1 MLDDIED
8 LVGAGARDLI
18 NTPATSIRSIT
29 PPRRS
34 RAHPEVYAK
43 QSTAPRQ
50 KNGTQLL
57 NGTSPANAEAI
68 PGTQTIYMKT
78 QGCSHNVSDSEYMAG
93 LLASYGYT
101 LTEEWSDDVD
111 LYLFNSCTVK
121 GPSQDSFL
129 NMVSKARES
138 GKPVVV
144 AGCVPQGQ
152 PDRSELS
159 DLSVI
164 GVQQIHRVVE
174 VLHTKLFTLLVIY
187 LIAPEYLQVVEEA
200 LKGSTVRL
208 LGQRVRPKLDL
219 PKIRRNPLVEI
230 VPISTGCLNN
240 CRQV

>member
-1 MLDDIED
+1 
-8 LVGAGARDLI
+8 
-18 NTPATSIRSIT
+18 
-29 PPRRS
+29 
-34 RAHPEVYAK
+34 
-43 QSTAPRQ
+43 
-50 KNGTQLL
+50 
-57 NGTSPANAEAI
+57 
-68 PGTQTIYMKT
+68 
-78 QGCSHNVSDSEYMAG
+78 MAG

-101 LTEEWSDDVD
+101 ITEEWSDDAD

-129 NMVSKARES
+129 NMVSKARQS

-174 VLHTKLFTLLVIY
+174 
-187 LIAPEYLQVVEEA
+187 VVEEA

-240 CRQV
+240 CT